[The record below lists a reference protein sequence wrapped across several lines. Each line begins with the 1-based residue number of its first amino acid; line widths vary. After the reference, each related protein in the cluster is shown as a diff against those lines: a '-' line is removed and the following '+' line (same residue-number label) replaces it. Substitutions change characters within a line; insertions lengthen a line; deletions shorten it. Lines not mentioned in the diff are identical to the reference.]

1 MSERCVVH
9 LARPVA
15 DVERW
20 QFLLDDRELARAD
33 RFRREED
40 RARFVTG
47 RVVAKMALAEAL
59 DTAPNDVTFSLHC
72 AVCDDTR
79 DEPHGKPFVAG
90 AEFSIAHSG
99 ELVAVAVGSVPVGV
113 DVELIN
119 SRTDVASLA
128 QSVLSPSERST
139 MPSATDRQA
148 FFTYWA
154 RKESVLKATGRGL
167 SVALNSVDVASIAA
181 PLPRPDA
188 PGSVC
193 VTDLDLTDYAAHE
206 DYRGAVAVVSDSPV
220 EVDYTHFAG

>member
-20 QFLLDDRELARAD
+20 QFLLDDGELARAE

-47 RVVAKMALAEAL
+47 RVVAKMALTEVL
-59 DTAPNDVTFSLHC
+59 DVAPNDVTFTLHC
-72 AVCDDTR
+72 AVCDDSR
-79 DEPHGKPFVAG
+79 DEPHGKPAVAG

-99 ELVAVAVGSVPVGV
+99 ELVAVAVASVPVGV

-119 SRTDVASLA
+119 SRTDVASMA
-128 QSVLSPSERST
+128 PTVLSSAER
-139 MPSATDRQA
+139 AALAAQDERQA

-154 RKESVLKATGRGL
+154 RKESILKATGRGL
-167 SVALNSVDVASIAA
+167 SVELNTVDVADIAA
-181 PLPRPDA
+181 PLPRPDG
-188 PGSVC
+188 PGRVA
-193 VTDLDLTDYAAHE
+193 VADLDLSDYAAHE
-206 DYRGAVAVVSDSPV
+206 DYRGAVAVLSDSPV
-220 EVDYTHFAG
+220 TVDYTHFAG